1 MPANNSISK
10 YLYYILIKLLKS
22 QVLRKKL
29 SILKLTR
36 GNFLNNKHFLMG
48 NEAIAYGAIAAGLQF
63 ATGYPGT
70 PSTEVMETLIKNAK
84 KYNFYAE
91 WSTNE
96 KVALETAIGA
106 SFSGAS
112 SIVTMKQVGLN
123 VASDPLMSLT
133 YLGVKGPLVLL
144 VTDDPGP
151 HSSQTEQDTRSFG
164 LFSNIP
170 VLDPSNSQEAYEMT
184 KYAFEISKKYETPVF
199 LRTTTRVSHRCDD
212 VVLDDLKPSNEDIE
226 GFSKSSRWVI
236 FPKLAAERHPI
247 LEKLQETL
255 SKEFSN
261 SKFNFK
267 TGTGKIGIITSG
279 ASYHYVNEAISNNKD
294 LFSVLKIGT
303 PYPFPEKKV
312 IEFINDIESII
323 VVEELDSYLED
334 QLLQLFGKYGISKAV
349 YGKKNNIFPY
359 CGEYGIDIAKVGI
372 NKVLDILKIQRIE
385 IPEKLISKNE
395 IIPLPVRPPNLC
407 AGCMHRTVFYAFKE
421 VSKEL
426 KKQNI
431 QTIFSGDIGCYTLGN
446 APPLELID
454 TCLCMGAGI
463 SIAGGISRTNKNSKN
478 VAFIGDST
486 FFHSGIPAVINAVYN
501 KADVTIA
508 VLDNRTTAM
517 TGHQPHPG
525 TGKTALGEATK
536 LIDIEGILKSC
547 GIEFV
552 KTVSADDFL
561 TCKEISRA
569 AIDYNG
575 PSAVVFRGTCVS
587 LVKSTKKCTINKNKC
602 TGCKICVERLG
613 CPAIT
618 LNGDIPEIMENCTGC
633 GLCMAVCPVDAIK
646 EVDEQ

>member
-1 MPANNSISK
+1 MS
-10 YLYYILIKLLKS
+10 
-22 QVLRKKL
+22 
-29 SILKLTR
+29 
-36 GNFLNNKHFLMG
+36 NKHFLMG

-63 ATGYPGT
+63 GAGYPGT

-84 KYNFYAE
+84 KYNYYVE

-133 YLGVKGPLVLL
+133 YLGIKGPLVLL

-184 KYAFEISKKYETPVF
+184 KYAFEISKSYETPVI

-212 VVLDDLKPSNEDIE
+212 VVLEELKPSDENIE
-226 GFSKSSRWVI
+226 GFSKSSRWAI
-236 FPKLAAERHPI
+236 FPKLTAERHPI
-247 LEKLQETL
+247 LEKLQKTL
-255 SKEFSN
+255 SNEFSD

-279 ASYHYVNEAISNNKD
+279 ASYHYVNEAISNNKE
-294 LFSVLKIGT
+294 LFSVLKIGA
-303 PYPFPEKKV
+303 PHPFPENKV
-312 IEFINDIESII
+312 IEFTNEVDLIL

-334 QLLQLFGKYGISKAV
+334 QLLQLLGKHGILKPV
-349 YGKKNNIFPY
+349 YGKKNNIFPC
-359 CGEYGIDIAKVGI
+359 CGEYSVDIVKIGI
-372 NKVLDILKIQRIE
+372 NKVLDSLKIQKLE
-385 IPEKLISKNE
+385 ISEKLIDKTD
-395 IIPLPVRPPNLC
+395 IISLPVRPPNLC

-426 KKQNI
+426 KKYNI

-463 SIAGGISRTNKNSKN
+463 SIAGGISRTTKNSKN

-501 KADVTIA
+501 NADVTIA

-525 TGKTALGEATK
+525 TGKTALGNPTK

-547 GIEFV
+547 GVEFV
-552 KTVSADDFL
+552 KTVSADDFSA
-561 TCKEISRA
+561 CKEISKE
-569 AIDYNG
+569 AIEYNG
-575 PSAVVFRGTCVS
+575 PSAVVFRGNCVS
-587 LVKSTKKCTINKNKC
+587 IVKSDKKCVIDKNKC
-602 TGCKICVERLG
+602 INCKICVEKLG

-618 LNGDIPEIMENCTGC
+618 MNDEIPEIMDNCTGC
-633 GLCMAVCPVDAIK
+633 GLCKAVCPADAVI
-646 EVDEQ
+646 EVTKQ

>member
-1 MPANNSISK
+1 MS
-10 YLYYILIKLLKS
+10 
-22 QVLRKKL
+22 
-29 SILKLTR
+29 
-36 GNFLNNKHFLMG
+36 NKHFLMG

-63 ATGYPGT
+63 GAGYPGT

-84 KYNFYAE
+84 KYNYYVE

-133 YLGVKGPLVLL
+133 YLGIKGPLVIL

-170 VLDPSNSQEAYEMT
+170 VLDPSDSQEAYEMT
-184 KYAFEISKKYETPVF
+184 KYAFKISKEYETPVI

-212 VVLDDLKPSNEDIE
+212 VLLDELKTSNKNID
-226 GFSKSSRWVI
+226 GFSKSSRWAI

-255 SKEFSN
+255 SNEFSD

-267 TGTGKIGIITSG
+267 TGNGKIGIITSG
-279 ASYHYVNEAISNNKD
+279 ASYHYVNEAISNNKE

-303 PYPFPEKKV
+303 PHPFPENKV
-312 IEFINDIESII
+312 LEFTNEVDSII

-334 QLLQLFGKYGISKAV
+334 QLLQLLGKIGISKQV
-349 YGKKNNIFPY
+349 YGKKNNIFPC
-359 CGEYGIDIAKVGI
+359 CGEYSVDIVKTGI
-372 NKVLDILKIQRIE
+372 NKVLNSLKLQKLE
-385 IPEKLISKNE
+385 IMEKLIDKTD
-395 IIPLPVRPPNLC
+395 IISLPVRPPNLC

-426 KKQNI
+426 KKHNI

-463 SIAGGISRTNKNSKN
+463 SIAGGISRTTKNSKN

-501 KADVTIA
+501 NADVTIA

-525 TGKTALGEATK
+525 TGKTALGKLTK

-547 GIEFV
+547 GVEFV
-552 KTVSADDFL
+552 KTVSADDFSA
-561 TCKEISRA
+561 CKEISKE

-575 PSAVVFRGTCVS
+575 PSAVVFRGNCVS
-587 LVKSTKKCTINKNKC
+587 IVKSDKKYAIDKNKC
-602 TGCKICVERLG
+602 ISCKICVERLG

-618 LNGDIPEIMENCTGC
+618 MTGEIPEIMENCTGC
-633 GLCMAVCPVDAIK
+633 GLCKAVCPADAVI
-646 EVDEQ
+646 EVTKQ